1 MFIFQAD
8 AEKVKFAF
16 DIFDFEGKGEID
28 AFYIGDLLRAVDLN
42 PSEKSVSQFGRPE
55 NKGER
60 MINFNDFMPMYQTIK
75 KHKGNGSYV
84 DFVECLK
91 LFDKQEDGT
100 MMWAELEY
108 ILSVR
113 GEPIEKEQVK
123 MILDELAPE
132 EDEDGLIPY
141 DSMYYSSYCRKRNGG
156 IKNQN
161 YYLI

>member
-1 MFIFQAD
+1 MLISQAD

-42 PSEKSVSQFGRPE
+42 PSEKSVIQIGRPE

-60 MINFNDFMPMYQTIK
+60 MIQITDFMPMYATIK
-75 KHKGNGSYV
+75 KQKNGSYV
-84 DFVECLK
+84 DFVECMK

-108 ILSVR
+108 ILTGL

-123 MILDELAPE
+123 MVLDELAPE
-132 EDEDGLIPY
+132 EDEDGLITY
-141 DSMYYSSYCRKRNGG
+141 DSRYSASYYRK
-156 IKNQN
+156 KKMWH
-161 YYLI
+161 